1 MRPASD
7 WLLVAPR
14 VAAAL
19 AGGLPVVALESAV
32 FSHGLPPEASARL
45 VSRLGAAVEEAG
57 ALPALV
63 AVREGRVEVGIDL
76 GEWQF
81 LTAPQ
86 VLKLSERDLA
96 FAVARR
102 RSGGTTVAG
111 TLAIAHAAGLR
122 VMATGGIGGVHL
134 GAEGAG
140 DVSADL
146 VALSRYPLVVV
157 CAGAKVFCDH
167 RRTAEALES
176 LGVPVVGYRTGTL
189 PAFLT
194 DESGLS
200 VPHRVDHPAEIA
212 AMARAWTRMG
222 GQAALLV
229 VQPPPAAVALA
240 APDLD
245 RAVAHAMARA
255 RREGVAG
262 PEVTPFLLNALA
274 QATGGRTVETN
285 LALLEANARL
295 AAEIAA
301 AWSVEE
307 RAPSS

>member
-1 MRPASD
+1 
-7 WLLVAPR
+7 
-14 VAAAL
+14 
-19 AGGLPVVALESAV
+19 
-32 FSHGLPPEASARL
+32 
-45 VSRLGAAVEEAG
+45 
-57 ALPALV
+57 
-63 AVREGRVEVGIDL
+63 
-76 GEWQF
+76 
-81 LTAPQ
+81 
-86 VLKLSERDLA
+86 
-96 FAVARR
+96 
-102 RSGGTTVAG
+102 
-111 TLAIAHAAGLR
+111 
-122 VMATGGIGGVHL
+122 
-134 GAEGAG
+134 
-140 DVSADL
+140 
-146 VALSRYPLVVV
+146 
-157 CAGAKVFCDH
+157 
-167 RRTAEALES
+167 
-176 LGVPVVGYRTGTL
+176 
-189 PAFLT
+189 
-194 DESGLS
+194 
-200 VPHRVDHPAEIA
+200 
-212 AMARAWTRMG
+212 MARAWTRMG